1 MPGRGSAAGGRGLE
15 AGQRSALAA
24 RHAGPRRE
32 VGDAQHPGLA
42 RGVLSYYVDKKVFLL
57 QLTDTGTF
65 ICFATGRH
73 ADLAGAE
80 VSVYLLVE
88 QRECRVLYL
97 LIYCLFIE

>member
-1 MPGRGSAAGGRGLE
+1 MFSSP
-15 AGQRSALAA
+15 
-24 RHAGPRRE
+24 
-32 VGDAQHPGLA
+32 
-42 RGVLSYYVDKKVFLL
+42 

-88 QRECRVLYL
+88 QRECKVLYL
-97 LIYCLFIE
+97 FNLLSIYRIENVILPSNTQ

>member
-1 MPGRGSAAGGRGLE
+1 MFSSP
-15 AGQRSALAA
+15 
-24 RHAGPRRE
+24 
-32 VGDAQHPGLA
+32 
-42 RGVLSYYVDKKVFLL
+42 

-97 LIYCLFIE
+97 FIYYLFIE